1 MDESQVAS
9 LEANWQ
15 AFDQIVL
22 GDRIF
27 DKCTSISTEGILSDR
42 LRSKL
47 SDTGE
52 SPSMEF
58 PMSAEAVPV
67 QPTILITIIA
77 ESVLQD
83 RLIKLLKSHKVSGYT
98 ISSVRGEGGHGKRM
112 GDIAGYNTNIEIKTL
127 VSPEVS
133 DTIMSDLKEN
143 QDGHGLIAYRHN
155 VEALSD

>member
-1 MDESQVAS
+1 M
-9 LEANWQ
+9 
-15 AFDQIVL
+15 
-22 GDRIF
+22 
-27 DKCTSISTEGILSDR
+27 
-42 LRSKL
+42 
-47 SDTGE
+47 
-52 SPSMEF
+52 SP
-58 PMSAEAVPV
+58 EAVPV

-98 ISSVRGEGGHGKRM
+98 ISSVRGEGGHGRRM

-133 DTIMSDLKEN
+133 DAIMLDLKQN